1 MPFNWG
7 LLSDQSLA
15 NQSPE
20 IRQGLQEQATRQFL
34 LGSLLGGGLRT
45 GYAASQAVPEQFQ
58 TQVEQRALDRAAAQA
73 RRESMRPVGIGL
85 DVQGQQAQM
94 LADQEA
100 GMGSTAPT
108 IAALQSNPNIPRQL
122 DATEYA
128 RRLPGIIAQAG
139 PRAKLGNLE
148 KILET
153 QLKLAPTVSENAILD
168 PLTKQPIGFLPK
180 TTTQGTVQLLGVT
193 PTGEYTAQELP
204 MSGVRESRASV
215 SLPPLNPGEQYMFDT
230 NGKVAGVM
238 NAAGAIRAL
247 TERQTAETAA
257 REANIP
263 RAGFTQSG
271 APTFNFV
278 TPPGLQALQPQA
290 TPSGGV
296 AAPAQPQATGGT
308 AFGPTTAQAA
318 VNAAYEP
325 ILKDAYAGF
334 KLASG
339 RSGTLQSLRNALS
352 NPNFDTNAFT
362 PAKVA
367 LTGFLNATGVT
378 GQNANQFLTD
388 AAAFRQGL
396 NTIAAQSVSELPGAI
411 SNFELQFAQNRFGTL
426 TDPKQANL
434 YAIDLMEVADKRK
447 RDYYNFVQKNPRAD
461 VIEAWQNSPRGSQG
475 IFEDPELR
483 KYLPQRPVATGPNKG
498 KTAYNLPSGEWV
510 VFD

>member
-7 LLSDQSLA
+7 LLSNESLA
-15 NQSPE
+15 NQPE
-20 IRQGLQEQATRQFL
+20 QVRQGLQEQATKQL
-34 LGSLLGGGLRT
+34 LMNTFLGGGIMSGLR
-45 GYAASQAVPEQFQ
+45 AAQAVPEQYQ
-58 TQVEQRALDRAAAQA
+58 TAVEQRALDRAAAQA
-73 RRESMRPVGIGL
+73 RSQATRPVGLGL

-108 IAALQSNPNIPRQL
+108 VAALQSNPNIPRQL
-122 DATEYA
+122 DVAEYA
-128 RRLPGIIAQAG
+128 RQIPSIIAQAG

-153 QLKLAPTVSENAILD
+153 QLKVAPTWRDGMQIDQLSGRALQFKPNVTA
-168 PLTKQPIGFLPK
+168 
-180 TTTQGTVQLLGVT
+180 QGTVQLLGVT

-204 MSGVRESRASV
+204 ISGVREARASV
-215 SLPPLNPGEQYMFDT
+215 TLPPLNPGEQYMYDA

-238 NAAGAIRAL
+238 NAAGAVRAL
-247 TERQTAETAA
+247 AERQAVETAV

-339 RSGTLQSLRNALS
+339 RSGTLQSIRNALS

-362 PAKVA
+362 PAKTA
-367 LTGFLNATGVT
+367 LTSFLSASGVT
-378 GQNANQFLTD
+378 GNNANQFLTN
-388 AAAFRQGL
+388 ASAFRQGL
-396 NTIAAQSVSELPGAI
+396 NTIASQSVSELPGAI
-411 SNFELQFAQNRFGTL
+411 SNFELQFAQSRFGTL

-434 YAIDLMEVADKRK
+434 YAIDLMEASDKRK
-447 RDYYNFVQKNPRAD
+447 RDFYNFVQKNPRPD
-461 VIEAWQNSPRGSQG
+461 VIEAWQNSPQGSKG
-475 IFEDPELR
+475 IFEDPKLR
-483 KYLPQRPVATGPNKG
+483 KYLPQRPVATGANKG

-510 VFD
+510 VFE